1 MEEPRDE
8 KGRTE
13 EEFLEYYKTRNY
25 EKPSLTADIAVI
37 TKSNPRILLIRRGGH
52 PFLGKRALPGGFANK
67 NEAIEDTARRELE
80 EETGIKADDMK
91 LIGVYSAPGRD
102 PRGWVASV
110 AFLFIT
116 DKTIAK
122 AGDDA
127 RDAAWFEIKKEDNRK
142 VMLSS
147 NKEAIEIRFKNGK
160 AEPCPDLSFDHNQII
175 IDALKTA
182 GLI

>member
-37 TKSNPRILLIRRGGH
+37 TKSHPSILLIRRGGH

-80 EETGIKADDMK
+80 EETGIKANDMK
-91 LIGVYSAPGRD
+91 LIGVYSKPGRD

-116 DKTIAK
+116 DKAIAK

-127 RDAAWFEIKKEDNRK
+127 RDAAWFEIKKEDNK
-142 VMLSS
+142 VILSS
-147 NKEAIEIRFKNGK
+147 SNEAIEIRFKGNK
-160 AEPCPDLSFDHNQII
+160 AEPCSDLAFDHDQII
-175 IDALKTA
+175 IDALKEA
-182 GLI
+182 ELI

>member
-13 EEFLEYYKTRNY
+13 EEFLEYYKTRSY

-80 EETGIKADDMK
+80 EETGIKANDMK
-91 LIGVYSAPGRD
+91 LIGVYSKPGRD
-102 PRGWVASV
+102 PRGWVASA

-116 DKTIAK
+116 DKAIAK

-127 RDAAWFEIKKEDNRK
+127 RDAAWFEIKKEDNK
-142 VMLSS
+142 VILSS
-147 NKEAIEIRFKNGK
+147 SNEAIEISFKDNK
-160 AEPCPDLSFDHNQII
+160 AEPCPDLAFDHNQII

-182 GLI
+182 ELI

>member
-13 EEFLEYYKTRNY
+13 EEFLEYYKNRNY
-25 EKPSLTADIAVI
+25 EKPSLTADIVVI
-37 TKSNPRILLIRRGGH
+37 TKSHPSILLIRRGGH

-91 LIGVYSAPGRD
+91 LIGVYSKPGRD

-110 AFLFIT
+110 AFLFMT
-116 DKTIAK
+116 DKAIAK

-127 RDAAWFEIKKEDNRK
+127 RDAAWFEIKKEDNK
-142 VMLSS
+142 VTLSS
-147 NKEAIEIRFKNGK
+147 NNEAIEI
-160 AEPCPDLSFDHNQII
+160 
-175 IDALKTA
+175 
-182 GLI
+182 

>member
-25 EKPSLTADIAVI
+25 EKPSLTADIVVI
-37 TKSNPRILLIRRGGH
+37 TKSHPSILLIRRGGH

-91 LIGVYSAPGRD
+91 LVGIYSKPGRD
-102 PRGWVASV
+102 PRGWVVSG
-110 AFLFIT
+110 AFLETT
-116 DKTIAK
+116 DEKEAK

-127 RDAAWFEIKKEDNRK
+127 RDAAWFEIKEEDSK
-142 VMLSS
+142 VTLSS
-147 NKEAIEIRFKNGK
+147 SNEAIEIRFKEGK
-160 AEPCPDLSFDHNQII
+160 AEPCPDLAFDHNQII
-175 IDALKTA
+175 IDALKA
-182 GLI
+182 ARLI